1 MAENRNGLTLSIS
14 EDWMAV
20 CLGFIVIAAVLVG
33 VRPPLPKY
41 SWATDGEFAAAVAEN
56 KPAVEN
62 LINEA
67 QVRREANVA
76 ASAAALVKAMEG
88 DDRKAIGDASK
99 KLAAAAKTA
108 KDKALQKKAAEI
120 DKALGAKAG
129 AVVGAVFGAENLW
142 NAVKIGVAFL
152 IVAAVGVMLMGGS
165 VGKFLIGFPVVYVLA
180 WLSHVIAGN
189 ATVNYWGLE
198 YVIFALLIGLF
209 VGNFIGVPRW
219 LMEAVQTEY
228 YIKTGLVIL
237 GAGIL
242 FFEIL
247 QAGALGI
254 VQAVL
259 VVTVIWYMCF
269 WLARKFRVDDEFAV
283 MLSSA
288 VSICGVS
295 AAIAACGAIQGDK
308 KKLSYVT
315 SLVLIVAV
323 PMMVLMPW
331 AAKSFDM
338 LDVVA
343 GAWLG
348 GTLDTSGSVVAA
360 GALISEIAMKAGVIV
375 KFSQNVLIGV
385 AAFLIS
391 LWWTFKKGAEKGER
405 PSAAVIWERFPKFV
419 LGFVIASLVFSFL
432 LDEATVNA
440 TKATLAALRVLW
452 FGLAFT
458 CIGLETRFTELV
470 SMEGGRPAAAFLVA
484 QAANVLWTLLLA
496 YLLFG
501 GILFS
506 LPALQ

>member
-1 MAENRNGLTLSIS
+1 MAENKNGSTLLKS

-20 CLGFIVIAAVLVG
+20 WLGFIVIAAVLVG
-33 VRPPLPKY
+33 VRPALPKY
-41 SWATDGEFAAAVAEN
+41 SWATDDEFAATVAEN
-56 KPAVEN
+56 KPAVET
-62 LINEA
+62 LIQEA
-67 QVRREANVA
+67 EAKGEANLA
-76 ASAAALVKAMEG
+76 ASAAALAKAMEG
-88 DDRKAIGDASK
+88 SDRKAIGDASK
-99 KLAAAAKTA
+99 NLAAAAKTA
-108 KDKALQKKAAEI
+108 QDKGLQKKAADI

-129 AVVGAVFGAENLW
+129 AVAGAVFGAENLW
-142 NAVKIGVAFL
+142 NAIKIGIAFL
-152 IVAAVGVMLMGGS
+152 IVSAIGVLLMGGN
-165 VGKFLIGFPVVYVLA
+165 VGKYLIGFPVVYVLA

-209 VGNFIGVPRW
+209 VGNIVGVPGW
-219 LMEAVQTEY
+219 LMEAVKTEY

-242 FFEIL
+242 FFEIV

-269 WLARKFRVDDEFAV
+269 WLCKKFRVDDEFGV

-338 LDVVA
+338 PDVVA

-440 TKATLAALRVLW
+440 TKGTLAALRVIW

-484 QAANVLWTLLLA
+484 QTANVVWTLLLA

-501 GILFS
+501 GILFALPS
-506 LPALQ
+506 LQ